1 MTKEQIKA
9 LEQELI
15 PCPWCGQKPRILN
28 SYGWWWVRCRTT
40 KDKCKVTPDTMLV
53 SSPEEAVKIW
63 NSMKIPNDMW
73 V

>member
-15 PCPWCGQKPRILN
+15 PCPWCGKKPKLRRGAYWWIRCDN
-28 SYGWWWVRCRTT
+28 S
-40 KDKCKVTPDTMLV
+40 KCPISPETRYTYH
-53 SSPEEAVKIW
+53 SPEEAVKIW